1 MTCLSINTANSLYWP
16 SKLSS
21 KEFEIKSFP
30 DFQFSSFASFIQA
43 GQIANEENF
52 IISGVVILFT

>member
-1 MTCLSINTANSLYWP
+1 MTCLSINTANSFYWP
-16 SKLSS
+16 LKLSS

-30 DFQFSSFASFIQA
+30 DFQFSSFALFIQA